1 MTLCVREPE
10 LFMFH
15 HDSEKQEILT
25 GQLCLDHQSDICIP
39 VSWDSTVEG
48 GEIFGT
54 RRSSVRSSKKK
65 NKQSTSLDAV
75 QLEGQLNQ
83 SLDSNMALREQ
94 TIAEENLQ
102 RSDDQYFK
110 HNKSFHKLFPEIP
123 VWDSLAHA
131 FMCSLQKEVLYHGKL
146 FVSQNHVCFYSSV
159 LLKDT
164 KVVIPVSSIK
174 DVKKHGSALS
184 ILSIQTAE
192 EKYSFVSLRNREKCY
207 KLLQS
212 VCSHVQAEAVNSSP
226 HLSVAE
232 NEADHNPQFSSF
244 SSLDDRVDFLS
255 SDSLDTSFLQTSSEG
270 PSTTNSTRQNSII
283 DEEDSAGLWIWRFI
297 TRLPEIKTL
306 SVVFH
311 IYMVLLVLLLLV
323 SGYIGLRILALQE
336 QLNSLGALTDWSSHH
351 REYQET

>member
-1 MTLCVREPE
+1 MTLKNRKFS
-10 LFMFH
+10 L
-15 HDSEKQEILT
+15 DSSGI
-25 GQLCLDHQSDICIP
+25 
-39 VSWDSTVEG
+39 VEG
-48 GEIFGT
+48 SDIFGT
-54 RRSSVRSSKKK
+54 RRSSFRSSTKK
-65 NKQSTSLDAV
+65 NKPSTMLDAV
-75 QLEGQLNQ
+75 QLEGQLNH

-102 RSDDQYFK
+102 RSDDHYFK
-110 HNKSFHKLFPEIP
+110 HNKSFNKLFPEIP

-131 FMCSLQKEVLYHGKL
+131 FTCSLQKEVLYHGKL

-184 ILSIQTAE
+184 MLSIQTAE

-212 VCSHVQAEAVNSSP
+212 VCSYAQAEAVNSSP
-226 HLSVAE
+226 HLAVAE
-232 NEADHNPQFSSF
+232 NEAHNPQFSSF
-244 SSLDDRVDFLS
+244 SSLDDRVDFPS

-270 PSTTNSTRQNSII
+270 PSTANSTRQNSII

-297 TRLPEIKTL
+297 AQLPEIKTL

>member
-1 MTLCVREPE
+1 MTL
-10 LFMFH
+10 
-15 HDSEKQEILT
+15 
-25 GQLCLDHQSDICIP
+25 
-39 VSWDSTVEG
+39 
-48 GEIFGT
+48 
-54 RRSSVRSSKKK
+54 K
-65 NKQSTSLDAV
+65 NRKF
-75 QLEGQLNQ
+75 
-83 SLDSNMALREQ
+83 SLDSSGEQ
-94 TIAEENLQ
+94 AIAEENLQ
-102 RSDDQYFK
+102 RSDDHYFK
-110 HNKSFHKLFPEIP
+110 HNKSFNKLFPEIP

-131 FMCSLQKEVLYHGKL
+131 FTCSLQKEVLYHGKL

-184 ILSIQTAE
+184 MLSIQTAE

-212 VCSHVQAEAVNSSP
+212 VCSYAQAEAVNSSP

-244 SSLDDRVDFLS
+244 SSLDDRVDFPS

-270 PSTTNSTRQNSII
+270 PSTANSTRQNSII
-283 DEEDSAGLWIWRFI
+283 DEEDSGVYSTGLWIWRFI
-297 TRLPEIKTL
+297 ARLPEIKTL